1 MAGWW
6 YSLTGEED
14 KANAWDGSMLPVGTD
29 YTRASFLNQFVDRLN
44 ARAYI
49 ANKMGGYVSY
59 MNRVQAGDDISLAE
73 NGFRE
78 TWVNIAASLSTG
90 TGSYLVALSSV
101 PSDGDTLPQ
110 LTHSPATVLA
120 GYEFSLLVDSSLNVG
135 DDFYNRLYLSKMYS
149 ILQKVRIFG
158 QKTSANPVGV
168 FYPSSIESTAGTST
182 WGARVNYYGS
192 LGNWDEVSN
201 EWPAVL
207 SGNYDGWGVGW
218 RMGTGIKSGGYAR
231 MVIGDGDWYEY
242 NFVEVTDGEIVFFTN
257 ATYRI
262 FGTAHVYKFAFY
274 NDGQGFSGY
283 DTGVAPIQNAI
294 YKISSTAIDVSV
306 GGTLEV
312 TSLPTLGSSSCNITS
327 NTPIDEDMVGYALGI
342 YAVIEIDD
350 ADIDYE

>member
-14 KANAWDGSMLPVGTD
+14 KANAWDGSTLPVGTD

-49 ANKMGGYVSY
+49 ANKMGGHVYY

-101 PSDGDTLPQ
+101 PSDGDTLP
-110 LTHSPATVLA
+110 LTHSAATVLA
-120 GYEFSLLVDSSLNVG
+120 GYEFSSLVDSSLNVG

-158 QKTSANPVGV
+158 QKTNATPLG
-168 FYPSSIESTAGTST
+168 FYPRSIESTAGTST
-182 WGARVNYYGS
+182 WGARVNCYGS

-231 MVIGDGDWYEY
+231 MVRGDGDWYEY
-242 NFVEVTDGEIVFFTN
+242 NFVEVTDGENCFFSQMQHTEFSEQPMFTN
-257 ATYRI
+257 SL
-262 FGTAHVYKFAFY
+262 FY
-274 NDGQGFSGY
+274 NDGQGFSAY

-294 YKISSTAIDVSV
+294 YKIGSTAIDVSV

-312 TSLPTLGSSSCNITS
+312 TSLRR
-327 NTPIDEDMVGYALGI
+327 
-342 YAVIEIDD
+342 
-350 ADIDYE
+350 